1 MARAIRY
8 HPEFQSDAVQAAAWY
23 DERKPGLGAD
33 FLRHVRSAVTEL
45 GQAPE
50 RRSAIDFGIRY
61 HPLKRFPYIVFY
73 DFTAKEILVLGVMHT
88 SQDAAKWRIRRS

>member
-23 DERKPGLGAD
+23 DDRQAGLGSD
-33 FLRHVRSAVTEL
+33 FLAHVRNAVAEL
-45 GQAPE
+45 VQAPE

-61 HPLKRFPYIVFY
+61 HPLKRFPYVVFY
-73 DFTAKEILVLGVMHT
+73 DFTAQEVLVLGVMHT
-88 SQDAAKWRIRRS
+88 SQDAAKWRTRRH